1 MESHYTLLKKSPYS
15 AARLGIL
22 ETPHGKIETPIFMP
36 VGTRATV
43 KAMSPQELEEL
54 GAQIILALQTIVSRR
69 CDVIGKPTLLTI
81 LEFRYGDARYSIVSP
96 EAKMAGMHRTF
107 GAENR
112 DKVDEM
118 IRNIAQ
124 GIAEA
129 NGATADVKITHGSM
143 VGAIN
148 HQRSAELVTRSIK
161 ELFGEE
167 GFREDV
173 PGMGTEDFGCF
184 ITENEGAYYLSGA
197 QIPDIPVYPGHTS
210 KYMIDEAAIPKMA
223 ALHAQIAV
231 NFLSE

>member
-1 MESHYTLLKKSPYS
+1 
-15 AARLGIL
+15 
-22 ETPHGKIETPIFMP
+22 
-36 VGTRATV
+36 
-43 KAMSPQELEEL
+43 
-54 GAQIILALQTIVSRR
+54 
-69 CDVIGKPTLLTI
+69 
-81 LEFRYGDARYSIVSP
+81 
-96 EAKMAGMHRTF
+96 MAGMHRTF

-112 DKVDEM
+112 DKVDDM
-118 IRNIAQ
+118 IRSIAQ

-148 HQRSAELVTRSIK
+148 HQRSAELVERTAK
-161 ELFGEE
+161 ELFGEQ

-184 ITENEGAYYLSGA
+184 ILENEGAYYLSGA
-197 QIPDIPVYPGHTS
+197 QVQNAPVYPGHTS

-231 NFLSE
+231 NYLNEEAGQ